1 MAVEDLHEGIRLAG
15 MIYVMR
21 TIPAPASIQAPA
33 IIDRTDAQLSPRRPA
48 IGLGLR
54 YSLAGV
60 LRNFSSSLEVSNCKA
75 SFTFNGRL
83 PDR

>member
-1 MAVEDLHEGIRLAG
+1 VAVEDLHEGIRLAG